1 MRISKRAR
9 FLKALSIPLLFCA
22 VAFGLVTVQT
32 LIQRQ
37 AERASAASA
46 QPLPSPAQQNGKA
59 ADPLAS
65 VIDLSEAAGQGD
77 VAARLEMGRRF
88 VRGYGVEKSDS
99 IALSYFRGIISEYEN
114 ISAHDKRSPYVA
126 GAFLEMA
133 RLYKNGVPESGIG
146 PNREQAFGFLHHA
159 ASYFG
164 DPVAQFEL
172 AKILLSGDGV
182 TKNARVAA
190 QWLLS
195 ASRKGYAPAQALLG
209 DILWRGEPGVK
220 RVAGDGLG
228 LLAIA
233 RRHAAGEDK
242 GWIGELFEAARSK
255 AQPIDILEA
264 NAFVVQELNTSHAVV
279 TSDLLISGQS
289 SDQPEAAA
297 NAATPAPDTF
307 GVIAGAAISGTSK
320 ALSELG
326 ATPMGL
332 PQSIGA
338 PEQSV
343 NAKDGAPSPGFIQ
356 MYKPQGRLEPLAARF
371 AGVPG

>member
-1 MRISKRAR
+1 MRIFRQTR
-9 FLKALSIPLLFCA
+9 FLRALSIPLLFCA
-22 VAFGLVTVQT
+22 VAVGLVTVQT
-32 LIQRQ
+32 FIQRQ

-46 QPLPSPAQQNGKA
+46 QPLPPSARQNNAA

-88 VRGYGVEKSDS
+88 VKGRDVEKSDS

-133 RLYKNGVPESGIG
+133 RLYKSGVPDADIA
-146 PNREQAFGFLHHA
+146 PNPGQAFGFLHHA

-172 AKILLSGDGV
+172 ARLLLSGDGV

-209 DILWRGEPGVK
+209 DILWRGEAGVK

-233 RRHAAGEDK
+233 RRHAVGEDK
-242 GWIGELFEAARSK
+242 GWIGDLFEAARSK
-255 AQPIDILEA
+255 AQPVEILEA
-264 NAFVVQELNTSHAVV
+264 NAFIVQELNTSHSVV
-279 TSDLLISGQS
+279 TNDMLINGQS
-289 SDQPEAAA
+289 SEQPAAAA
-297 NAATPAPDTF
+297 NAPTPTPDTF
-307 GVIAGAAISGTSK
+307 GVPAGAAISGTSK

-332 PQSIGA
+332 PQTIDA

-343 NAKDGAPSPGFIQ
+343 NAKEGAPSPGFIQ
-356 MYKPQGRLEPLAARF
+356 MYKPQGHLEPARF